1 MTNEPKKEHE
11 VRIHIDR
18 KPYESPNPTT
28 GAALYVLGKVQAGY
42 ELFKEVHGDRE
53 DEPIANNASI
63 VHLKEDEHFYSA
75 QVTLN
80 PGAA

>member
-1 MTNEPKKEHE
+1 VSEAKKEHE

-28 GAALYVLGKVQAGY
+28 HSALYLLGKVQAGY
-42 ELFKEVHGDRE
+42 ELFKEVQGDHE
-53 DEPIANNASI
+53 DDAIPNDAGTI
-63 VHLKEDEHFYSA
+63 HLKEDQHFYSA

-80 PGAA
+80 PGVS